1 MWTGPAPTTPN
12 IESLDL
18 NINHPI
24 SKNFRL
30 FKKIRKF
37 DLTWNFRGLLIFSIE
52 IQSLISYC
60 MGFIHLHRERSYMAA
75 ESPYV
80 TSHVHKYIYIYIYIC
95 ILVLPGPNLPY
106 TFCTIQKD
114 TPVEEYL

>member
-37 DLTWNFRGLLIFSIE
+37 DLAWNFRGLLIFCIE

-75 ESPYV
+75 ES
-80 TSHVHKYIYIYIYIC
+80 
-95 ILVLPGPNLPY
+95 LVLPGPNLPY

-114 TPVEEYL
+114 TPVEKYL